1 MQRKGEGYLP
11 LPFPLPFPLP
21 LFARAA
27 FDASC
32 TAAGTAPVEPESG
45 LFKAGFGCG
54 TVALAFELWSLEPDD
69 GPSCFFACPGGSD
82 GGVVAAAGAGVV
94 ATGVVSVTGAGAGA
108 TGTVA
113 EPLSCFFA

>member
-1 MQRKGEGYLP
+1 M
-11 LPFPLPFPLP
+11 PFPLPFALPLP
-21 LFARAA
+21 LPAELPFPLFDFCA

-32 TAAGTAPVEPESG
+32 TAAGTAPVDPANG

-69 GPSCFFACPGGSD
+69 EPSCFFACPGGSD
-82 GGVVAAAGAGVV
+82 GGVAAGVDVV

-108 TGTVA
+108 TGTTA
-113 EPLSCFFA
+113 GALSCFFA